1 MLQEDNLQPQT
12 NTSGFSF
19 VTVAPKTCNSDN
31 PAAKRIKMIQEVE
44 KESWKGIH
52 SCDIG
57 KIGRPINPGPP
68 ESPYLRL
75 FEARCKAVLD
85 KISKGNDYRPPL
97 LLFQAVK
104 ENQLVREAPPQNV
117 YCKGNLYQQY
127 DLLYR
132 VYKTDARLVR
142 SVLELVGF
150 RHTDSHDW
158 NIMWI
163 CSSAKNYQYEGL
175 NEYQKVNHFPRSN
188 EITRKDRMCE
198 SIMNMKD
205 RFGHDEFDFIPQTY
219 VLPDEFPDFYAHF
232 QTEKHSMWIV
242 KPSCSSQGRGIFLVD
257 NINEVPMEEDCIISK
272 YIYNP
277 LLINGL
283 KFDLRLY
290 VLVTCFDPLKI
301 YIYNEGLAR
310 FASEEYSPGN
320 KNNKFMHLTNYSIN
334 KKSENFIQ
342 NTDIRKD
349 DVGHKWSLSALCRH
363 LESVG
368 VDTDLL
374 WSRIYDLVIKSIL
387 SIEPT
392 VREASKKLALHRNNC
407 FDLFGFDVIL
417 DSNLKPWLLEVNL
430 SPSLAT
436 DSPLD
441 LHIKGNL
448 IADTFNLLGVRAF
461 DRKKEAMSKVK
472 TRLRARQ
479 NLQTQIKRM
488 TAPPGVRA
496 RHSEINMQRLEDYM
510 HTKEFREILK
520 ETLEEYQ
527 RRNNFVRIYPAKGT
541 DIYDRFFNSVRLTN
555 KALYQ
560 VLYLNLMNKQE
571 ILDNPQPVAKHQS
584 SASTCE
590 PSPKR
595 ADLNNRTEGSSRS
608 IQFKTKTNSSFDTE
622 KSSRFDKQS
631 IDNTTDAS
639 DSQET
644 SRKCANCRIQLKDK
658 FSLLCVSCKPGGS
671 KEEKLIITGDD
682 ILIEYIARLM
692 HAIKALSSSSI
703 KPQWRKN
710 VEKFLSHYIWEDQEA
725 RSESDIC
732 SRLEHI
738 LVDMKERRKKLLISK
753 GKIDV
758 EKAEEQKYNVIRGFS
773 AAQLEEMLRKT
784 TKNIA
789 RELVECLIE
798 PESGILT
805 EIIKWLASSAA
816 RRRKESLF
824 DRPARTAGST
834 LANDKQFEEDKFL
847 DLAAVSS
854 SISQHRLHKSPEHS
868 SVSHKVIYSSWQK
881 TRSFS
886 TKRR

>member
-1 MLQEDNLQPQT
+1 
-12 NTSGFSF
+12 
-19 VTVAPKTCNSDN
+19 
-31 PAAKRIKMIQEVE
+31 
-44 KESWKGIH
+44 
-52 SCDIG
+52 
-57 KIGRPINPGPP
+57 
-68 ESPYLRL
+68 
-75 FEARCKAVLD
+75 
-85 KISKGNDYRPPL
+85 
-97 LLFQAVK
+97 
-104 ENQLVREAPPQNV
+104 
-117 YCKGNLYQQY
+117 
-127 DLLYR
+127 
-132 VYKTDARLVR
+132 
-142 SVLELVGF
+142 
-150 RHTDSHDW
+150 
-158 NIMWI
+158 
-163 CSSAKNYQYEGL
+163 
-175 NEYQKVNHFPRSN
+175 
-188 EITRKDRMCE
+188 
-198 SIMNMKD
+198 
-205 RFGHDEFDFIPQTY
+205 
-219 VLPDEFPDFYAHF
+219 
-232 QTEKHSMWIV
+232 
-242 KPSCSSQGRGIFLVD
+242 
-257 NINEVPMEEDCIISK
+257 
-272 YIYNP
+272 
-277 LLINGL
+277 
-283 KFDLRLY
+283 
-290 VLVTCFDPLKI
+290 
-301 YIYNEGLAR
+301 
-310 FASEEYSPGN
+310 
-320 KNNKFMHLTNYSIN
+320 
-334 KKSENFIQ
+334 
-342 NTDIRKD
+342 
-349 DVGHKWSLSALCRH
+349 
-363 LESVG
+363 
-368 VDTDLL
+368 
-374 WSRIYDLVIKSIL
+374 
-387 SIEPT
+387 
-392 VREASKKLALHRNNC
+392 
-407 FDLFGFDVIL
+407 
-417 DSNLKPWLLEVNL
+417 
-430 SPSLAT
+430 
-436 DSPLD
+436 
-441 LHIKGNL
+441 
-448 IADTFNLLGVRAF
+448 
-461 DRKKEAMSKVK
+461 
-472 TRLRARQ
+472 
-479 NLQTQIKRM
+479 M

>member
-1 MLQEDNLQPQT
+1 M
-12 NTSGFSF
+12 
-19 VTVAPKTCNSDN
+19 
-31 PAAKRIKMIQEVE
+31 
-44 KESWKGIH
+44 
-52 SCDIG
+52 
-57 KIGRPINPGPP
+57 
-68 ESPYLRL
+68 
-75 FEARCKAVLD
+75 
-85 KISKGNDYRPPL
+85 
-97 LLFQAVK
+97 
-104 ENQLVREAPPQNV
+104 
-117 YCKGNLYQQY
+117 
-127 DLLYR
+127 
-132 VYKTDARLVR
+132 
-142 SVLELVGF
+142 
-150 RHTDSHDW
+150 
-158 NIMWI
+158 
-163 CSSAKNYQYEGL
+163 
-175 NEYQKVNHFPRSN
+175 
-188 EITRKDRMCE
+188 
-198 SIMNMKD
+198 
-205 RFGHDEFDFIPQTY
+205 
-219 VLPDEFPDFYAHF
+219 
-232 QTEKHSMWIV
+232 
-242 KPSCSSQGRGIFLVD
+242 D

-290 VLVTCFDPLKI
+290 VLVTSFEPLKI

-334 KKSENFIQ
+334 KKSENFIH

-430 SPSLAT
+430 SPSLAS

-479 NLQTQIKRM
+479 NLQTQMKRI

-496 RHSEINMQRLEDYM
+496 RHSEINLQRLEDYM

-520 ETLEEYQ
+520 ETLEEYH

-560 VLYLNLMNKQE
+560 VLYINLMNKQD

-584 SASTCE
+584 SASTSE
-590 PSPKR
+590 PSHKR
-595 ADLNNRTEGSSRS
+595 TEPINRTEGSFRN
-608 IQFKTKTNSSFDTE
+608 IQLKAMTNSSLDTE
-622 KSSRFDKQS
+622 KSSRIDKQS

-644 SRKCANCRIQLKDK
+644 SRKCANCRMQLKDK
-658 FSLLCVSCKPGGS
+658 FSLLCVSCKPGAL
-671 KEEKLIITGDD
+671 KEERLIITGDD

-692 HAIKALSSSSI
+692 HAMKALSSSSI
-703 KPQWRKN
+703 KQWHKN
-710 VEKFLSHYIWEDQEA
+710 VEKFLSHYIWVDQEDG
-725 RSESDIC
+725 SESDIC

-738 LVDMKERRKKLLISK
+738 LVDMKERRKKLLIYK
-753 GKIDV
+753 GKVDV

-773 AAQLEEMLRKT
+773 AAQLEDMLRKT

-805 EIIKWLASSAA
+805 EIIKWLASSAS

-824 DRPARTAGST
+824 ERPARTAGST
-834 LANDKQFEEDKFL
+834 LANEKQFEEDKFL
-847 DLAAVSS
+847 DLCAVSS
-854 SISQHRLHKSPEHS
+854 SISHFHLHKSPEHS
-868 SVSHKVIYSSWQK
+868 SVSSKAIHSPWHK